1 MTKGAFKVSE
11 LNNYIKKIISMDY
24 ILRDISL
31 IGEVTNLKKHSNGNY
46 YFSLKDEFSR
56 INAIIYSEEKPDFE
70 LFDGAKVLAKG
81 AVTYYERDGQFTF
94 YVKEI
99 SLDGKGS
106 LYLQFLE
113 LKKKLESEGLFLK
126 KYKKEIPKFP
136 NSIGLITSTSG
147 AAIKDVVNILR
158 NRNRYVDVYVY
169 QSLMQGIGASE
180 NIISGIE
187 YFNEEKAVDTIII
200 ARGGGSYEDLFVFND
215 ESLARSIFKSEIP
228 IISAVGHE
236 IDFTIADFVADL
248 RAATPTNAAE
258 LVTISEDEI
267 INDLNYKKS
276 YLDNLIYRK
285 LNDEKLKILNI
296 YKSISLKNQSY
307 KLNDLTRDL
316 LIKEKALNI
325 SIKEILS
332 FNKNRILRNKLFLNN
347 FNLLKKDSLK
357 VYSYKLVK
365 INSNL
370 TYKINS
376 EKSRLDYLV
385 RLLNYNISKKIEDNR
400 KSLFEK
406 ENKIKNYN
414 LIGKISNE
422 KGKLNYSYMKIKNSV
437 NLTKERQN
445 LEINYLKL
453 KSAFD
458 KINKIDILDT
468 NGEDIKSI
476 NNLNIGDKISLRF
489 KDGKVDS
496 IIENIEVRSD

>member
-1 MTKGAFKVSE
+1 MSKGAFKVSE

-56 INAIIYSEEKPDFE
+56 INAIIYSDEKPDFE

-106 LYLQFLE
+106 LYLQFLD
-113 LKKKLESEGLFLK
+113 LKKKLEAEGLFLN

-136 NSIGLITSTSG
+136 NTIGLITSTSG
-147 AAIKDVVNILR
+147 AAIKDVINILK
-158 NRNRYVDVYVY
+158 NRNRYVDVLVY
-169 QSLMQGIGASE
+169 PSLMQGIGASE

-187 YFNEEKAVDTIII
+187 YFNSANNVETIII

-215 ESLARSIFKSEIP
+215 EAVARSIFNSKIP

-267 INDLNYKKS
+267 ISDLNYKKT
-276 YLDNLIYRK
+276 YLDNLIHRK
-285 LNDEKLKILNI
+285 INDEKLKILNI
-296 YKSISLKNQSY
+296 YRSISLKNQSY
-307 KLNDLTRDL
+307 KINDLTRDL
-316 LIKEKALNI
+316 LNKEKALNI
-325 SIKEILS
+325 SLQKIIS
-332 FNKNRILRNKLFLNN
+332 NNKGKLYRNKLFLNN
-347 FNLLKKDSLK
+347 FKLSQGNELKNYL
-357 VYSYKLVK
+357 YRLNK

-370 TYKINS
+370 NYKINY
-376 EKSRLDYLV
+376 EKR
-385 RLLNYNISKKIEDNR
+385 
-400 KSLFEK
+400 
-406 ENKIKNYN
+406 
-414 LIGKISNE
+414 
-422 KGKLNYSYMKIKNSV
+422 KLNYYYLKLMNSV
-437 NLTKERQN
+437 NLSKERQN

-458 KINKIDILDT
+458 KINKIDILNADGK
-468 NGEDIKSI
+468 NIKSI
-476 NNLNIGDKISLRF
+476 RNLNLGDRISLRF

-496 IIENIEVRSD
+496 IIENIEARSD

>member
-1 MTKGAFKVSE
+1 MSKGAFKVSE

-56 INAIIYSEEKPDFE
+56 INAIIYSDEKPDFE

-106 LYLQFLE
+106 LYLQFLD
-113 LKKKLESEGLFLK
+113 LKKKLEAEGLFLN

-136 NSIGLITSTSG
+136 NTIGLITSTSG
-147 AAIKDVVNILR
+147 AAIKDVINILK
-158 NRNRYVDVYVY
+158 NRNRYVDVLVY
-169 QSLMQGIGASE
+169 PSLMQGIGASE

-187 YFNEEKAVDTIII
+187 YFNSANNVDTIII

-215 ESLARSIFKSEIP
+215 EALARSIFNSEIP

-236 IDFTIADFVADL
+236 VDFTIADFVADL

-267 INDLNYKKS
+267 TSDLNYKKT
-276 YLDNLIYRK
+276 YLDNLIHRK
-285 LNDEKLKILNI
+285 INDEKLRILNI
-296 YKSISLKNQSY
+296 YRSISLKSQSY
-307 KLNDLTRDL
+307 KINDLTRDL
-316 LIKEKALNI
+316 LNKEKALNI
-325 SIKEILS
+325 SVQKIIS
-332 FNKNRILRNKLFLNN
+332 NNKGKLYRNKLFLNN
-347 FNLLKKDSLK
+347 FKLSQGNELKNYL
-357 VYSYKLVK
+357 YRLNK
-365 INSNL
+365 INSNIN
-370 TYKINS
+370 YKINY
-376 EKSRLDYLV
+376 EKR
-385 RLLNYNISKKIEDNR
+385 
-400 KSLFEK
+400 
-406 ENKIKNYN
+406 
-414 LIGKISNE
+414 
-422 KGKLNYSYMKIKNSV
+422 KLNYYYLKLINSV
-437 NLTKERQN
+437 NLSKERQN

-453 KSAFD
+453 KASFD
-458 KINKIDILDT
+458 KINKIDILNADGK
-468 NGEDIKSI
+468 NIKSI
-476 NNLNIGDKISLRF
+476 SNLNLGDRISLRF

-496 IIENIEVRSD
+496 IIENIEARSD